1 MQSISPKDQYNRYT
15 LRLRDPRLYGPF
27 HKFTLDEIQFTMPY
41 LMILSVGAMLN
52 AISLVEKKV
61 HILLNVIPA
70 LLLLIIYMSR
80 QRCRKF
86 LKLNLLLL
94 SIVWYACIVFTHGDT
109 SYQDQQHLET
119 AFKLTLM
126 RIGEDSLIFFLFA
139 ANSYKWLVAFQV
151 IFVAANIFLSI
162 T

>member
-1 MQSISPKDQYNRYT
+1 MHS
-15 LRLRDPRLYGPF
+15 
-27 HKFTLDEIQFTMPY
+27 
-41 LMILSVGAMLN
+41 
-52 AISLVEKKV
+52 KKV
-61 HILLNVIPA
+61 KTEQISAALLA
-70 LLLLIIYMSR
+70 LLLLLIIYMSR

-94 SIVWYACIVFTHGDT
+94 SIVWYACIVFIHGDT